1 MRIMK
6 GFRFRVYP
14 TPEQATRLRAW
25 QDALRFLWNLALEQR
40 HIGLARCGK
49 DKRYP
54 TAFDQMLEL
63 TALRTDL
70 QWLSDV
76 PRHVCQQLLVELDKA
91 WQRCFRRLARAPRFK
106 RKDSSSLCLTEPD
119 PKMWRLSASLLRFP
133 KLGNLRAV
141 IHRPI
146 EGKPKT
152 CTLREEAGQWFAS
165 IVCEIEIASP
175 VLRTA
180 PAVALDRGVVNV
192 IADSDGNIVENPK
205 HMDATAKRL
214 ARAQRTVSR
223 RKKGS
228 KNREKAKHRVAV
240 LHRKVRRQRDH
251 LLHNLSARYAK
262 SHGVVVVEKLQI
274 GNMVKANRGLAR
286 SILGAG
292 WGRLVEQLRY
302 KQAWSGGFLVEVPAA
317 YSSQTCNACDHVDPA
332 SRVSQAEFCCTACGL
347 VEHADVNAAKV
358 LLKRFQTPGSPWCL
372 PVDGSAS
379 KGPGRSRKRLRV
391 PKRSAETPP
400 FMGGVDY

>member
-1 MRIMK
+1 MLIMK
-6 GFRFRVYP
+6 AFRFRVYP
-14 TPEQATRLRAW
+14 TPEQTKRLRKW
-25 QDALRFLWNLALEQR
+25 HGALRFLWNLAHEQR
-40 HIGLARCGK
+40 LMGLART

-63 TALRTDL
+63 TDLRAQL
-70 QWLSDV
+70 PWLADV
-76 PRHVCQQLLVELDKA
+76 PRDVCAQLLVELDKA
-91 WQRCFRRLARAPRFK
+91 WQRCFLRLARPPRFK
-106 RKDSSSLCLTEPD
+106 RKGRGTLGLCEPHS
-119 PKMWRLSASLLRFP
+119 KMWRLDGTLIRFP
-133 KLGNLRAV
+133 KLGNLRV
-141 IHRPI
+141 VVHRPI

-165 IVCEIEIASP
+165 IVCEVEIADHAPRSTP
-175 VLRTA
+175 V
-180 PAVALDRGVVNV
+180 VALDRGVVNT

-205 HMDATAKRL
+205 HLDATAKRL
-214 ARAQRTVSR
+214 ARAQRTLCR

-240 LHRKVRRQRDH
+240 LHRKVRRQREH

-317 YSSQTCNACDHVDPA
+317 YSSQTCNACEHVDPA

-358 LLKRFQTPGSPWCL
+358 LLKRFQTPGNPWCL
-372 PVDGSAS
+372 PVDGSACR
-379 KGPGRSRKRLRV
+379 GPGRSRKRLRV
-391 PKRSAETPP
+391 PRRSSESS
-400 FMGGVDY
+400 GL

>member
-1 MRIMK
+1 
-6 GFRFRVYP
+6 
-14 TPEQATRLRAW
+14 
-25 QDALRFLWNLALEQR
+25 
-40 HIGLARCGK
+40 
-49 DKRYP
+49 
-54 TAFDQMLEL
+54 
-63 TALRTDL
+63 
-70 QWLSDV
+70 
-76 PRHVCQQLLVELDKA
+76 
-91 WQRCFRRLARAPRFK
+91 
-106 RKDSSSLCLTEPD
+106 
-119 PKMWRLSASLLRFP
+119 
-133 KLGNLRAV
+133 
-141 IHRPI
+141 
-146 EGKPKT
+146 
-152 CTLREEAGQWFAS
+152 
-165 IVCEIEIASP
+165 
-175 VLRTA
+175 
-180 PAVALDRGVVNV
+180 VNV

-358 LLKRFQTPGSPWCL
+358 LLKRFQTPGNPWCL
-372 PVDGSAS
+372 PVDGSACR
-379 KGPGRSRKRLRV
+379 GPGRSRKRLRV
-391 PKRSAETPP
+391 PRRSSEACQLV
-400 FMGGVDY
+400 GGL